1 MVSLCLVYQEG
12 LGSVF
17 VHRWLLVAPLN
28 LLWEPDIIRWLSIEQ
43 GFQHVLKMPH
53 FILIYKLYAFRSK
66 GRWLL
71 VFSIHYRICIT
82 LTNII
87 FIGLLIRC
95 LDASYSVI
103 IIVSRDDVAF
113 FQRRVRDLGVEM
125 SKDRHCISFLLF
137 L

>member
-1 MVSLCLVYQEG
+1 MY
-12 LGSVF
+12 
-17 VHRWLLVAPLN
+17 
-28 LLWEPDIIRWLSIEQ
+28 
-43 GFQHVLKMPH
+43 LKMSH

-71 VFSIHYRICIT
+71 VFSIHYIICIT

-87 FIGLLIRC
+87 FVGLFIKC
-95 LDASYSVI
+95 LDAYYSVI
-103 IIVSRDDVAF
+103 IIVSRDDVPF

-125 SKDRHCISFLLF
+125 NEDRHCISFLLF